1 MKQTGNLSQQ
11 VKDHPLVQLVI
22 ARLREFWRE
31 PAAVF
36 WVYGF
41 PLIMMISLGI
51 AFRHRPVE
59 KIQVDL
65 VNSDRM
71 EAFHDYLENGN
82 NAHQD
87 FIDISSIE
95 IHDEETSQL
104 RLRTGKTALVVA
116 HVESEGLVFS
126 YDPTRPGSILV
137 RNALYDR
144 IQRWSGREDK
154 VTVSDD
160 PVSEAGGRYIDFLV
174 PGLLG
179 MGLMGGGMWGV
190 GFSIVNLRIRKLLK
204 RYLATPMKRSH
215 FLIAMMISRVLF
227 TIPEMLILVWGAHW
241 LFGVENQGSFLAVVV
256 LVFLG
261 AFEFAGIG
269 LLIASRAETTETVSG
284 LMNLVMLPMWIGSGV
299 FYSVDRF
306 PASVQSVLNQLPLT
320 PLIHGLRAVMQDGA
334 SLVVLLPQLMVI
346 SLWGLITFGLALWWF
361 RWQ

>member
-1 MKQTGNLSQQ
+1 
-11 VKDHPLVQLVI
+11 
-22 ARLREFWRE
+22 
-31 PAAVF
+31 
-36 WVYGF
+36 
-41 PLIMMISLGI
+41 
-51 AFRHRPVE
+51 
-59 KIQVDL
+59 
-65 VNSDRM
+65 
-71 EAFHDYLENGN
+71 
-82 NAHQD
+82 
-87 FIDISSIE
+87 
-95 IHDEETSQL
+95 
-104 RLRTGKTALVVA
+104 
-116 HVESEGLVFS
+116 
-126 YDPTRPGSILV
+126 
-137 RNALYDR
+137 
-144 IQRWSGREDK
+144 GREDK

-160 PVSEAGGRYIDFLV
+160 PVSETGGRYIDFLV

-227 TIPEMLILVWGAHW
+227 TIPEMLVLVWGAHW

-261 AFEFAGIG
+261 AFEFSGIG

-306 PASVQSVLNQLPLT
+306 PASVQLVLNQLPLT
-320 PLIHGLRAVMQDGA
+320 PLIHGLRGVMQDGA
-334 SLVVLLPQLMVI
+334 SLAVLFPQLMVI